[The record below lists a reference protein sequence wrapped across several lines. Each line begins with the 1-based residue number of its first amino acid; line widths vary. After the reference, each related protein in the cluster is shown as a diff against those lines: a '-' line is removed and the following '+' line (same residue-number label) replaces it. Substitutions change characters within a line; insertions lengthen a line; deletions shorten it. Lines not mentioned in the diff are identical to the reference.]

1 MPHDNYLKF
10 VITQPIPWQF
20 NQPIKSITWGGGGG
34 GGGERAELITLTLK
48 MSSAQVVE
56 TSVTV
61 TNSFFAELNS
71 LGQTHSVDKPSDF
84 VA

>member
-34 GGGERAELITLTLK
+34 AELITWTLK

-61 TNSFFAELNS
+61 TYSFFAELNS
-71 LGQTHSVDKPSDF
+71 LGRTHSVDKPTDF